1 MWTFCCAPDLREK
14 VFSLSRSTDISCS
27 KGPIVLA
34 FAELRDLLGRT
45 TLSAKTG
52 VCVCVC
58 VCANSLQSC
67 MILQLYGL

>member
-58 VCANSLQSC
+58 VCVCVLIRFSHV
-67 MILQLYGL
+67 